1 MRHKE
6 NFIALFIDCDN
17 ISHRSIEGII
27 SELSKYGIV
36 HIRQAYGNWTKENLK
51 NWEEKLLAFA
61 IKPIQQFDYSKNK
74 NATDILMTIDAID
87 LLHTKEI
94 DAFAFATSDSD
105 FTPVV
110 MRVQAEGIKVFGFGE
125 KKTPKPF
132 MAACSQFI
140 FTEKLMEAST
150 KVEEEAQTPHKERSS
165 SQTHHHTRLTQEEL
179 CRDEWLVNLLHTA
192 VSQTMDEYGWANLS
206 DVGQYINNSTSFS
219 PINYGYKKLSSL
231 IKESEL
237 FDIALDE
244 VSKQMSIRDKNFKGF
259 EV

>member
-1 MRHKE
+1 MTRNKTE
-6 NFIALFIDCDN
+6 DRIALFIDCDN
-17 ISHRSIEGII
+17 ISHRSIAGII
-27 SELSKYGIV
+27 NELSKFGV
-36 HIRQAYGNWTKENLK
+36 VNIRQAYGNWTKDNLK
-51 NWEEKLLAFA
+51 NWEDKLLEFA

-87 LLHTKEI
+87 LLHTKDI

-140 FTEKLMEAST
+140 FTEKLMSNNPQKADM
-150 KVEEEAQTPHKERSS
+150 QPHEVL
-165 SQTHHHTRLTQEEL
+165 HAITRQAGAEM
-179 CRDEWLVNLLHTA
+179 RADAWLVNVLRTA
-192 VSQTMDEYGWANLS
+192 LEQTMDDEGWANLAGI
-206 DVGQYINNSTSFS
+206 GQYINNSTSFS

-231 IKESEL
+231 IDEIDL
-237 FDIALDE
+237 FDVYVDPD
-244 VSKQMSIRDKNFKGF
+244 SKMMSIRDKRFGN
-259 EV
+259 

>member
-1 MRHKE
+1 MTKKE
-6 NFIALFIDCDN
+6 DHIALFIDCDN

-27 SELSKYGIV
+27 NELSKYGIV
-36 HIRQAYGNWTKENLK
+36 NIRQAYGNWTKENLK
-51 NWEEKLLAFA
+51 NWEDKLLEFA

-87 LLHTKEI
+87 LLHTKDI

-140 FTEKLMEAST
+140 FTEKLMATTAVNPSANAPVDT
-150 KVEEEAQTPHKERSS
+150 I
-165 SQTHHHTRLTQEEL
+165 QTHIRKSGKEMRQDT
-179 CRDEWLVNLLHTA
+179 WLVNVLRTA
-192 VSQTMDEYGWANLS
+192 VEQTMDEDGWANLA
-206 DVGQYINNSTSFS
+206 DIGQYINNSTSFS
-219 PINYGYKKLSSL
+219 PINFGYKKLSSL
-231 IKESEL
+231 IDEIDL
-237 FDIALDE
+237 FDIYVDE
-244 VSKQMSIRDKNFKGF
+244 NSKMMSIRDKRLSH
-259 EV
+259 